1 MVRAYR
7 INAPTDRPPV
17 SFIGDEGIR
26 LRAKRSERGGISV
39 NDDVD
44 RNWKNIAAAPWKKS
58 TNKER
63 TVLVKSNGSLDFH
76 QRGTKSSKQSP
87 LTNSSNAQSNQPNFK
102 RKPKKKPLHKRD
114 SNVRCTSDVTS
125 EDKQ

>member
-1 MVRAYR
+1 MVRAYG

-26 LRAKRSERGGISV
+26 LRAKRSERGGISL

-44 RNWKNIAAAPWKKS
+44 RNWKNIATAPWKKS

-63 TVLVKSNGSLDFH
+63 MVFIKSNGSLDFH
-76 QRGTKSSKQSP
+76 LQRGTKSSKQSPP

-114 SNVRCTSDVTS
+114 ANVRYTSD
-125 EDKQ
+125 K